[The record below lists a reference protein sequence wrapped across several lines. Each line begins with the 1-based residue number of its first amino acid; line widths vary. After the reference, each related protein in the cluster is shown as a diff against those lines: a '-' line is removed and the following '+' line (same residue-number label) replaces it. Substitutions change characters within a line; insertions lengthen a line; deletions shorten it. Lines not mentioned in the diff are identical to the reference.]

1 MTSNN
6 SYVPLHVHSHYS
18 LLDGLSRPKQIA
30 QRCVDIGVKSCAIT
44 DHGNIAGAAQIHSA
58 LKSKGIKP
66 ILGCELYICDKHASI
81 KDKSNAKLSHF
92 LVLARNL
99 QGWNK
104 LVNIVSESNKPDFF
118 YKKPRISMQQLA
130 EIVDDNLIG
139 FCGHLGSYIAN
150 KIIDNDTIVP
160 NWEDIAY
167 DEISMLKNI
176 FGEYFFLEAQL
187 MDYELNPIQKE
198 LTECIRIIA
207 QKTGVKVICTP
218 DAHYANQKDAIDQR
232 ILLCNNL
239 KTTLPEINRKLANN
253 EDVPMSTFFISDK
266 YYILSGDEMSALHP
280 QEEIDNTIYVDSL
293 CEEYDINHAPRLPP
307 FQSESAPDE
316 YLRQLCR
323 EGWRNKIAKKVDES
337 LHQKYA
343 DRIKYEL
350 SILQTAGL
358 SSYFLIVSDIVKYV
372 KSQGWLAGP
381 GRGSA
386 AGCLVSYLIDVTSI
400 DPIKHDLIFERFYNA
415 GRNTTNRVSMPD
427 IDMDVPINQR
437 EQVIDYIKNK
447 YGSDNV
453 SQMITFN
460 TLKGRGALKDVLRV
474 YGDVSFDEMNQ
485 ITKHIP
491 DEAKIAD
498 ELEEMK
504 DEHGDASIIRW
515 ALENRVDSLENW
527 CYIDKEGNLAGPFA
541 KRFEQAMRLEGTKV
555 NQSKHAA
562 GVVITDQKLEK
573 ICPMIFD
580 TKTKQP
586 IAGMEMN
593 DLEYLGIIKFD
604 VLGIAM
610 LDKVMNISNTL
621 RYGEL

>member
-1 MTSNN
+1 MTRKK

-30 QRCVDIGVKSCAIT
+30 QRCADIGVKSCAIT
-44 DHGNIAGAAQIHSA
+44 DHGNIAGAAQVHAA

-66 ILGCELYICDKHASI
+66 ILGCELYICDQHASI
-81 KDKSNAKLSHF
+81 KEKSNGKLSHF
-92 LVLARNL
+92 IVLAKNL
-99 QGWNK
+99 KGWNT
-104 LVNIVSESNKPDFF
+104 LVKIISESNKPEHF
-118 YKKPRISMQQLA
+118 YRKPRLSLDQLS
-130 EIVDDNLIG
+130 EIVDENIIG
-139 FCGHLGSYIAN
+139 FCGHLGSYLAN
-150 KIIDNDTIVP
+150 RILSN
-160 NWEDIAY
+160 
-167 DEISMLKNI
+167 DEIVDNWKSIATTEVKKLQKI
-176 FGEYFFLEAQL
+176 FGDNFFLETQL
-187 MDYELNPIQKE
+187 MDKELNPAQIS
-198 LTECIRIIA
+198 LTECIRELS
-207 QKTGVKVICTP
+207 KDLGVRAICTP

-239 KTTLPEINRKLANN
+239 KTTLPEINRKLSNE

-266 YYILSGDEMSALHP
+266 YYILSPEEMQELHT
-280 QEEIDNTIYVDSL
+280 QEEIENTNYVDSL
-293 CEEYDINHAPRLPP
+293 CESYDINHEPRLPP
-307 FQSESAPDE
+307 FKTETSPDE

-323 EGWRNKIAKKVDES
+323 EGWKRKIGPKVDKS
-337 LHQKYA
+337 LHEKYA

-350 SILQTAGL
+350 SILQSAGL

-386 AGCLVSYLIDVTSI
+386 AGCLVSYLIDITCI

-415 GRNTTNRVSMPD
+415 GRNTKGRVSMPD

-437 EQVIDYIKNK
+437 EQVIEYIKDK

-474 YGDVSFDEMNQ
+474 YGDVTFDEMNQ
-485 ITKHIP
+485 ITKNIP

-498 ELEEMK
+498 ELEQMK
-504 DEHGDASIIRW
+504 DEYGDASIIRW
-515 ALENRVDSLENW
+515 ALENRVDNLKNW
-527 CYIDKEGNLAGPFA
+527 CYIDEKGNLSGPFA

-562 GVVITDQKLEK
+562 GVVITDKKLET

-621 RYGEL
+621 RYGVL

>member
-1 MTSNN
+1 MKK
-6 SYVPLHVHSHYS
+6 YIPLHVHSHYS

-44 DHGNIAGAAQIHSA
+44 DHGNIAGAAQVHAA

-66 ILGCELYICDKHASI
+66 ILGCELYICDQHASM
-81 KDKSNAKLSHF
+81 KDKSNGKLSHF
-92 LVLARNL
+92 IVLAKNL
-99 QGWNK
+99 QGWNT
-104 LVNIVSESNKPDFF
+104 LVKIISESNKPEHF
-118 YKKPRISMQQLA
+118 YRKPRLSIDQLA
-130 EIVDDNLIG
+130 EIVDENIIG
-139 FCGHLGSYIAN
+139 FCGHLGSYLAN
-150 KIIDNDTIVP
+150 KILSN
-160 NWEDIAY
+160 
-167 DEISMLKNI
+167 DEIVDNWKSIATTEVKKLKKI
-176 FGEYFFLEAQL
+176 FGDNFFLETQL
-187 MDYELNPIQKE
+187 MDKELNPAQIS
-198 LTECIRIIA
+198 LAECIRELS
-207 QKTGVKVICTP
+207 KDLGVRAICTP

-239 KTTLPEINRKLANN
+239 KTTLPEINRKLSNE

-266 YYILSGDEMSALHP
+266 YYILSPEEMQELHTE
-280 QEEIDNTIYVDSL
+280 EEIENTNYVDSL
-293 CEEYDINHAPRLPP
+293 CESYDINHEPRLPP
-307 FQSESAPDE
+307 FQTETSPDE

-323 EGWRNKIAKKVDES
+323 EGWKRKIGTKVEKS
-337 LHQKYA
+337 LHEKYA

-350 SILQTAGL
+350 SILQSAGL

-386 AGCLVSYLIDVTSI
+386 AGCLVSYLIDITSI

-415 GRNTTNRVSMPD
+415 GRNTKGRVSMPD

-437 EQVIDYIKNK
+437 EQVIEYIKDK

-474 YGDVSFDEMNQ
+474 YGDVTFDEMNQ
-485 ITKHIP
+485 ITKNIP

-498 ELEEMK
+498 ELEQMK
-504 DEHGDASIIRW
+504 DEYGDASIIRW
-515 ALENRVDSLENW
+515 ALENRVDNLKNW
-527 CYIDKEGNLAGPFA
+527 CYIDKEGNLSGPFA

-562 GVVITDQKLEK
+562 GVVITDKKLET

>member
-1 MTSNN
+1 MNK
-6 SYVPLHVHSHYS
+6 YIPLHVHSHYS

-44 DHGNIAGAAQIHSA
+44 DHGNIAGAAQVHAA

-66 ILGCELYICDKHASI
+66 ILGCELYICDQHASM
-81 KDKSNAKLSHF
+81 KDKSNGKLSHF
-92 LVLARNL
+92 IVLAKNL
-99 QGWNK
+99 QGWNT
-104 LVNIVSESNKPDFF
+104 LVKIISESNKPEHF
-118 YKKPRISMQQLA
+118 YRKPRLSIDQLA
-130 EIVDDNLIG
+130 EIVDENIIG
-139 FCGHLGSYIAN
+139 FCGHLGSYLAN
-150 KIIDNDTIVP
+150 KILSN
-160 NWEDIAY
+160 
-167 DEISMLKNI
+167 DEIVDNWKSIATTEVKKLKKI
-176 FGEYFFLEAQL
+176 FGDNFFLETQL
-187 MDYELNPIQKE
+187 MDKELNPAQIS
-198 LTECIRIIA
+198 LAECIRELS
-207 QKTGVKVICTP
+207 KDLGVRAICTP

-239 KTTLPEINRKLANN
+239 KTTLPEINRKLSNE

-266 YYILSGDEMSALHP
+266 YYILSPEEMQELHTE
-280 QEEIDNTIYVDSL
+280 EEIENTNYVDSL
-293 CEEYDINHAPRLPP
+293 CESYDINHEPRLPP
-307 FQSESAPDE
+307 FKTETSPDE
-316 YLRQLCR
+316 FLRQLCR
-323 EGWRNKIAKKVDES
+323 EGWKRKIGTKVEKS
-337 LHQKYA
+337 LHEKYA

-350 SILQTAGL
+350 SILQSAGL
-358 SSYFLIVSDIVKYV
+358 SSYFLIVSDIVKHV

-386 AGCLVSYLIDVTSI
+386 AGCLVSYLIDITSI

-415 GRNTTNRVSMPD
+415 GRNTKGRVSMPD

-437 EQVIDYIKNK
+437 EQVIEYIKDK

-474 YGDVSFDEMNQ
+474 YGDVTFDEMNQ
-485 ITKHIP
+485 ITKNIP

-498 ELEEMK
+498 ELEQMK
-504 DEHGDASIIRW
+504 DEYGDASIIRW
-515 ALENRVDSLENW
+515 ALENRVDNLKNW
-527 CYIDKEGNLAGPFA
+527 CYIDKEGNLSGPFA

-562 GVVITDQKLEK
+562 GVVITDKKLET

>member
-1 MTSNN
+1 MKK
-6 SYVPLHVHSHYS
+6 YIPLHVHSHYS

-44 DHGNIAGAAQIHSA
+44 DHGNIAGAAQVHAA

-66 ILGCELYICDKHASI
+66 ILGCELYICDQHASM
-81 KDKSNAKLSHF
+81 KDKSNGKLSHF
-92 LVLARNL
+92 IVLAKNL
-99 QGWNK
+99 QGWNT
-104 LVNIVSESNKPDFF
+104 LVKIISESNKPEHF
-118 YKKPRISMQQLA
+118 YRKPRLSIDQLA
-130 EIVDDNLIG
+130 EIVDENIIG
-139 FCGHLGSYIAN
+139 FCGHLGSYLAN
-150 KIIDNDTIVP
+150 KILSN
-160 NWEDIAY
+160 
-167 DEISMLKNI
+167 DEIVDNWKSIATTEVKKLKKI
-176 FGEYFFLEAQL
+176 FGDNFFLETQL
-187 MDYELNPIQKE
+187 MDKELNPAQIS
-198 LTECIRIIA
+198 LAECIRELS
-207 QKTGVKVICTP
+207 KDLGVRAICTP

-239 KTTLPEINRKLANN
+239 KTTLPEINRKLSNE

-266 YYILSGDEMSALHP
+266 YYILSPEEMQELHTE
-280 QEEIDNTIYVDSL
+280 EEIENTNYVDSL
-293 CEEYDINHAPRLPP
+293 CESYDINHEPRLPP
-307 FQSESAPDE
+307 FKTETSPDE
-316 YLRQLCR
+316 FLRQLCR
-323 EGWRNKIAKKVDES
+323 EGWKRKIGTKVEKS
-337 LHQKYA
+337 LHEKYA

-350 SILQTAGL
+350 SILQSAGL
-358 SSYFLIVSDIVKYV
+358 SSYFLIVSDIVKHV

-386 AGCLVSYLIDVTSI
+386 AGCLVSYLIDITSI

-415 GRNTTNRVSMPD
+415 GRNTKGRVSMPD

-437 EQVIDYIKNK
+437 EQVIEYIKDK

-474 YGDVSFDEMNQ
+474 YGDVTFDEMNQ
-485 ITKHIP
+485 ITKNIP

-498 ELEEMK
+498 ELEQMK
-504 DEHGDASIIRW
+504 DEYGDASIIRW
-515 ALENRVDSLENW
+515 ALENRVDNLKNW
-527 CYIDKEGNLAGPFA
+527 CYIDKEGNLSGPFA

-562 GVVITDQKLEK
+562 GVVITDKKLET

>member
-1 MTSNN
+1 MKK
-6 SYVPLHVHSHYS
+6 YIPLHVHSHYS

-44 DHGNIAGAAQIHSA
+44 DHGNIAGAAQVHAA

-66 ILGCELYICDKHASI
+66 ILGCELYICDQHASM
-81 KDKSNAKLSHF
+81 KDKSNGKLSHF
-92 LVLARNL
+92 IVLAKNL
-99 QGWNK
+99 QGWNT
-104 LVNIVSESNKPDFF
+104 LVKIISESNKPEHF
-118 YKKPRISMQQLA
+118 YRKPRLSIDQLA
-130 EIVDDNLIG
+130 EIVDENIIG
-139 FCGHLGSYIAN
+139 FCGHLGSYLAN
-150 KIIDNDTIVP
+150 KILSN
-160 NWEDIAY
+160 
-167 DEISMLKNI
+167 DEIVDNWKSIATTEVKKLKKI
-176 FGEYFFLEAQL
+176 FGDNFFLETQL
-187 MDYELNPIQKE
+187 MDKELNPAQIS
-198 LTECIRIIA
+198 LAECIRELS
-207 QKTGVKVICTP
+207 KDLGVRAICTP

-239 KTTLPEINRKLANN
+239 KTTLPEINRKLSNE

-266 YYILSGDEMSALHP
+266 YYILSPEEMQELHTE
-280 QEEIDNTIYVDSL
+280 EEIENTNYVDSL
-293 CEEYDINHAPRLPP
+293 CESYDINHEPRLPP
-307 FQSESAPDE
+307 FQTETSPDE

-323 EGWRNKIAKKVDES
+323 EGWKRKIGTKVEKS
-337 LHQKYA
+337 LHEKYA

-350 SILQTAGL
+350 SILQSAGL

-386 AGCLVSYLIDVTSI
+386 AGCLVSYLIDITSI

-415 GRNTTNRVSMPD
+415 GRNTKGRVSMPD

-437 EQVIDYIKNK
+437 EQVIEYIKDK

-474 YGDVSFDEMNQ
+474 YGDVTFDEMNQ
-485 ITKHIP
+485 ITKNIP

-498 ELEEMK
+498 ELEQMR
-504 DEHGDASIIRW
+504 DEYGDASIIRW
-515 ALENRVDSLENW
+515 ALENRVDNLKNW
-527 CYIDKEGNLAGPFA
+527 CYIDKEGNLSGPFA

-562 GVVITDQKLEK
+562 GVVITDKKLET

>member
-1 MTSNN
+1 MKK
-6 SYVPLHVHSHYS
+6 YIPLHVHSHYS

-44 DHGNIAGAAQIHSA
+44 DHGNIAGAAQVHAA

-66 ILGCELYICDKHASI
+66 ILGCELYICDQHASM
-81 KDKSNAKLSHF
+81 KDKSNGKLSHF
-92 LVLARNL
+92 IVLAKNL
-99 QGWNK
+99 QGWNT
-104 LVNIVSESNKPDFF
+104 LVKIISESNKPEHF
-118 YKKPRISMQQLA
+118 YRKPRLSIDQLA
-130 EIVDDNLIG
+130 EIVDENIIG
-139 FCGHLGSYIAN
+139 FCGHLGSYLAN
-150 KIIDNDTIVP
+150 KILSN
-160 NWEDIAY
+160 
-167 DEISMLKNI
+167 DEIVDNWKSIATTEVKKLKKI
-176 FGEYFFLEAQL
+176 FGDNFFLETQL
-187 MDYELNPIQKE
+187 MDKELNPAQIS
-198 LTECIRIIA
+198 LAECIRELS
-207 QKTGVKVICTP
+207 KDLGVRAICTP

-239 KTTLPEINRKLANN
+239 KTTLPEINRKLSNE

-266 YYILSGDEMSALHP
+266 YYILSPEEMQELHTE
-280 QEEIDNTIYVDSL
+280 EEIENTNYVDSL
-293 CEEYDINHAPRLPP
+293 CESYDINHEPRLPP
-307 FQSESAPDE
+307 FKTETSPDE
-316 YLRQLCR
+316 FLRQLCR
-323 EGWRNKIAKKVDES
+323 EGWKRKIGTKVEKS
-337 LHQKYA
+337 LHEKYA

-350 SILQTAGL
+350 SILQSAGL
-358 SSYFLIVSDIVKYV
+358 SSYFLIVSDIVKHV

-386 AGCLVSYLIDVTSI
+386 AGCLVSYLIDITSI
-400 DPIKHDLIFERFYNA
+400 DPIKHALIFERFYNA
-415 GRNTTNRVSMPD
+415 GSNTKGRVSMPD

-437 EQVIDYIKNK
+437 EQVIEYIKDK

-474 YGDVSFDEMNQ
+474 YGDVTFDEMNQ
-485 ITKHIP
+485 ITKNIP

-498 ELEEMK
+498 ELEQMK
-504 DEHGDASIIRW
+504 DEYGDASIIRW
-515 ALENRVDSLENW
+515 ALENRVDNLKNW
-527 CYIDKEGNLAGPFA
+527 CYIDKEGNLSGPFA

-562 GVVITDQKLEK
+562 GVVITDKKLET

>member
-1 MTSNN
+1 MNK
-6 SYVPLHVHSHYS
+6 YIPLHVHSHYS

-44 DHGNIAGAAQIHSA
+44 DHGNIAGAAQVHAA

-66 ILGCELYICDKHASI
+66 ILGCELYICDQHASM
-81 KDKSNAKLSHF
+81 KDKSNGKLSHF
-92 LVLARNL
+92 IVLAKNL
-99 QGWNK
+99 QGWNT
-104 LVNIVSESNKPDFF
+104 LVKIISESNKPEHF
-118 YKKPRISMQQLA
+118 YRKPRLSIDQLA
-130 EIVDDNLIG
+130 EIVDENIIG
-139 FCGHLGSYIAN
+139 FCGHLGSYLAN
-150 KIIDNDTIVP
+150 KILSN
-160 NWEDIAY
+160 
-167 DEISMLKNI
+167 DEIVDNWKSIATTEVKKLKKI
-176 FGEYFFLEAQL
+176 FGDNFFLETQL
-187 MDYELNPIQKE
+187 MDKELNPAQISLAECVRE
-198 LTECIRIIA
+198 LS
-207 QKTGVKVICTP
+207 KDLGVRAICTP

-239 KTTLPEINRKLANN
+239 KTTLPEINRKLSNE

-266 YYILSGDEMSALHP
+266 YYILSPEEMQELHTE
-280 QEEIDNTIYVDSL
+280 EEIENTNYVDSL
-293 CEEYDINHAPRLPP
+293 CESYDINHEPRLPP
-307 FQSESAPDE
+307 FKTETSPDE
-316 YLRQLCR
+316 FLRQLCR
-323 EGWRNKIAKKVDES
+323 EGWKRKIGTKVEKS
-337 LHQKYA
+337 LHEKYA

-350 SILQTAGL
+350 SILQSAGL
-358 SSYFLIVSDIVKYV
+358 SSYFLIVSDIVKHV

-386 AGCLVSYLIDVTSI
+386 AGWLVSYLIDITSI

-415 GRNTTNRVSMPD
+415 GRNTKGRVSMPD

-437 EQVIDYIKNK
+437 EQVIEYIKDK

-474 YGDVSFDEMNQ
+474 YGDVTFDEMNQ
-485 ITKHIP
+485 ITKNIP

-498 ELEEMK
+498 ELEQMK
-504 DEHGDASIIRW
+504 DEYGDASIIRW
-515 ALENRVDSLENW
+515 ALENRVDNLKNW
-527 CYIDKEGNLAGPFA
+527 CYIDKEGNLSGPFA

-562 GVVITDQKLEK
+562 GVVMTDKKLET

>member
-1 MTSNN
+1 MNK
-6 SYVPLHVHSHYS
+6 YIPLHVHSHYS

-44 DHGNIAGAAQIHSA
+44 DHGNIAGAAQVHAA

-66 ILGCELYICDKHASI
+66 ILGCELYICDQHASM
-81 KDKSNAKLSHF
+81 KDKSNGKLSHF
-92 LVLARNL
+92 IVLAKNL
-99 QGWNK
+99 QGWNT
-104 LVNIVSESNKPDFF
+104 LVKIISESNKPEHF
-118 YKKPRISMQQLA
+118 YRKPRLSIDQLA
-130 EIVDDNLIG
+130 EIVDENIIG
-139 FCGHLGSYIAN
+139 FCGHLGSYLAN
-150 KIIDNDTIVP
+150 KILSN
-160 NWEDIAY
+160 
-167 DEISMLKNI
+167 DEIVDNWKSIATTEVKKLKKI
-176 FGEYFFLEAQL
+176 FGDNFFLETQL
-187 MDYELNPIQKE
+187 MDKELNPAQIS
-198 LTECIRIIA
+198 LAECIRELS
-207 QKTGVKVICTP
+207 KDLGVRAICTP

-239 KTTLPEINRKLANN
+239 KTTLPEINRKLSNE

-266 YYILSGDEMSALHP
+266 YYILSPEEMQELHTE
-280 QEEIDNTIYVDSL
+280 EEIENTNYVDSL
-293 CEEYDINHAPRLPP
+293 CESYDINHEPRLPP
-307 FQSESAPDE
+307 FKTETSPDE
-316 YLRQLCR
+316 FLRQLCR
-323 EGWRNKIAKKVDES
+323 EGWKRKIGTKVEKS
-337 LHQKYA
+337 LHEKYA

-350 SILQTAGL
+350 SILQSAGL

-386 AGCLVSYLIDVTSI
+386 AGCLVSYLIDITSI

-415 GRNTTNRVSMPD
+415 GRNTKGRVSMPD

-437 EQVIDYIKNK
+437 EQVIEYIKDK

-474 YGDVSFDEMNQ
+474 YGDVTFDEMNQ
-485 ITKHIP
+485 ITKNIP

-498 ELEEMK
+498 ELEQMK
-504 DEHGDASIIRW
+504 DEYGDASIIRW
-515 ALENRVDSLENW
+515 ALENRVDNLKNW
-527 CYIDKEGNLAGPFA
+527 CYIDKEGNLSGPFA

-562 GVVITDQKLEK
+562 GVVITDKKLET

>member
-1 MTSNN
+1 MKK
-6 SYVPLHVHSHYS
+6 YIPLHVHSHYS

-44 DHGNIAGAAQIHSA
+44 DHGNIAGAAQVHAA

-66 ILGCELYICDKHASI
+66 ILGCELYICDQHASM
-81 KDKSNAKLSHF
+81 KDKSNGKLSHF
-92 LVLARNL
+92 IVLAKNL
-99 QGWNK
+99 QGWNT
-104 LVNIVSESNKPDFF
+104 LVKIISESNKPEHF
-118 YKKPRISMQQLA
+118 YRKPRLSIDQLA
-130 EIVDDNLIG
+130 EIVDENIIG
-139 FCGHLGSYIAN
+139 FCGHLGSYLAN
-150 KIIDNDTIVP
+150 KILSN
-160 NWEDIAY
+160 
-167 DEISMLKNI
+167 DEIVDNWKSIATTEVKKLKKI
-176 FGEYFFLEAQL
+176 FGDNFFLETQL
-187 MDYELNPIQKE
+187 MDKELNPAQIS
-198 LTECIRIIA
+198 LAECIRELS
-207 QKTGVKVICTP
+207 KDLGVRAICTP

-239 KTTLPEINRKLANN
+239 KTTLPEINRKLSNE

-266 YYILSGDEMSALHP
+266 YYILSPEEMQELHTE
-280 QEEIDNTIYVDSL
+280 EEIENTNYVDSL
-293 CEEYDINHAPRLPP
+293 CESYDINHEPRLPP
-307 FQSESAPDE
+307 FKTETSPDE
-316 YLRQLCR
+316 FLRQLCR
-323 EGWRNKIAKKVDES
+323 EGWKRKIGTKIEKS
-337 LHQKYA
+337 LHEKYA

-350 SILQTAGL
+350 SILQSAGL

-386 AGCLVSYLIDVTSI
+386 AGCLVSYLIDITSI

-415 GRNTTNRVSMPD
+415 GRNTKGRVSMPD

-437 EQVIDYIKNK
+437 EQVIEYIKDK

-474 YGDVSFDEMNQ
+474 YGDVTFDEMNQ
-485 ITKHIP
+485 ITKNIP

-498 ELEEMK
+498 ELEQMK
-504 DEHGDASIIRW
+504 DEYGDASIIRW
-515 ALENRVDSLENW
+515 ALENRVDNLKNW
-527 CYIDKEGNLAGPFA
+527 CYIDKQGNLSGPFA

-562 GVVITDQKLEK
+562 GVVITDKKLET